1 MTNTT
6 YRNVFSFRVSIRRTF
21 LFEFYDKFD
30 KWDWDKVP
38 GVMRVSPR
46 PETPGARDQ
55 IFSESP
61 EPEPWMGPEPRP
73 DPSYRDWGGGGS
85 HSLLVWRWPGA
96 DTGTCAASWASPS
109 RSPSSS
115 RVRTEYEDVVH
126 IAPAQP
132 VTFFELET
140 CSLVRRFCQS
150 QNIWKPKKNP
160 RYFDE
165 ERNYYNDNR
174 GNGETMSKRD
184 LMFDKLARH
193 LHQRLATIYLAAPLV
208 WENKTRFRTS
218 EFRFH

>member
-1 MTNTT
+1 MQGNNRYFAVI
-6 YRNVFSFRVSIRRTF
+6 YRDITDNYDKYNLGMYFHSEWVLDLDTF
-21 LFEFYDKFD
+21 PFEFYDKFD

-73 DPSYRDWGGGGS
+73 DPSYRDWGGGS

-115 RVRTEYEDVVH
+115 RVRSEYEDVVH
-126 IAPAQP
+126 TAPAQP

-140 CSLVRRFCQS
+140 CSLVRRFYQS
-150 QNIWKPKKNP
+150 QNIWKQKK
-160 RYFDE
+160 
-165 ERNYYNDNR
+165 
-174 GNGETMSKRD
+174 S
-184 LMFDKLARH
+184 A
-193 LHQRLATIYLAAPLV
+193 
-208 WENKTRFRTS
+208 
-218 EFRFH
+218 